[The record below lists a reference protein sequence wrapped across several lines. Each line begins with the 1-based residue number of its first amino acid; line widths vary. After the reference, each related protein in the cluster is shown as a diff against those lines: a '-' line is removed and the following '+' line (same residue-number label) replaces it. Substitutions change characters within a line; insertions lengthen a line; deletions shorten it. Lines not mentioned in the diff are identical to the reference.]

1 MPPAGCNVLKIDEE
15 AKDGSGF
22 RTYDVRMSKRA
33 VAWVVAV
40 ASLCAVLAAVP
51 GCDGGSTPSSPSDS
65 REQLTVKLTTA
76 HFEVRADRAPGE
88 LLNHAAGQLEANYDR
103 ITSDLRVVSLARTS
117 VWVWQDRDSFYADM
131 GTRGP
136 VYYGAGGYVVNGH
149 TVSLLVVPAASAAE
163 FAREAVHEF
172 AHVVSMAVNPS
183 IPNNPR
189 WLWET
194 VAQYE
199 SGSFIHPTTL
209 DYMRAGRYPSIT
221 DLDAAWNT
229 SSQVYQVGYV
239 LGEYI
244 VARWGQDGLVRLIRL
259 NGDIPGALGVAA
271 AEFESG
277 WRAFLHERYGLP
289 AGSGLQS

>member
-1 MPPAGCNVLKIDEE
+1 M
-15 AKDGSGF
+15 
-22 RTYDVRMSKRA
+22 TKRA
-33 VAWVVAV
+33 VSRVA
-40 ASLCAVLAAVP
+40 ALALLCALLAAAST
-51 GCDGGSTPSSPSDS
+51 CGGTPSSPSAS

-76 HFEVRADRAPGE
+76 HFEVRADRASSD
-88 LLNHAAGQLEANYDR
+88 LLTYAAGQLEANYAR
-103 ITSDLRVVSLARTS
+103 ITSDLRVDTLARTS
-117 VWVWQDRDSFYADM
+117 VWVWQDSDSFYADM
-131 GTRGP
+131 GTRGQ

-172 AHVVSMAVNPS
+172 VHIVSMAVNAS

-199 SGSFIHPTTL
+199 SGSFVAPTTL
-209 DYMRAGRYPSIT
+209 EYMRAGRYPSIA

-239 LGEYI
+239 LGEFI

-259 NGDIPGALGVAA
+259 NGDIPGALGVAT
-271 AEFESG
+271 AELESG
-277 WRAFLHERYGLP
+277 WRAFLHEKYGLP
-289 AGSGLQS
+289 G